1 MQSFPHCHVLNFVA
15 CLICVTSAVADDA
28 PSHISRAGL
37 DRELMDLRN
46 QWRQANPDQLPES
59 ERKQTYA
66 ENRAA
71 WEALARRFVAFHS
84 NEDHS
89 DRPHLLMNC
98 LGNVVRMEYA
108 GPVAD
113 EAAEMLI
120 KEGFDATDTR
130 MFAIQLTFS
139 APTSLA
145 SERVLRAMIRE
156 CRDRPTQAQARLS
169 LARFLGET
177 AQKSRMINDLPGRA
191 ERIELEYGSWYLK
204 RLQQVDPDAAE
215 REAENLL
222 DELIAKYG
230 NEAGVSGRAESM
242 AADARREQRRLLHA
256 IGRAAPE
263 IVGEDL
269 DGDTLALRETRGK
282 VRVLMFWG
290 HWCGP
295 CRAKYPLLRQLM
307 ASHHATDFEVLGI
320 CSDQSKDD
328 IRPAVSNGD
337 VTWRCWWDGNED
349 RWRIHNEWGLNGA
362 PWIFVLDRDG
372 IVRFKDVDGE
382 ELQTAVQTLLNN

>member
-1 MQSFPHCHVLNFVA
+1 MPPFPHRHVLNVAA
-15 CLICVTSAVADDA
+15 CLICITSAVADDA
-28 PSHISRAGL
+28 PPQISQPGL
-37 DRELMDLRN
+37 IRELVDLSN
-46 QWRQANPDQLPES
+46 QWRQSKPDQLPEA

-66 ENRAA
+66 ENRAG

-89 DRPHLLMNC
+89 DRPHLGMNC

-120 KEGFDATDTR
+120 KEGFEANDTR
-130 MFAIQLTFS
+130 MFAILLAFS
-139 APTSLA
+139 KPTSLA
-145 SERVLRAMIRE
+145 SESVLRAMIRE

-204 RLQQVDPDAAE
+204 RLQQVDPDAVE
-215 REAENLL
+215 QEAKELL
-222 DELIAKYG
+222 DELIVNYG
-230 NEAGVSGRAESM
+230 NEAGISGLAGSM

-269 DGDTLALRETRGK
+269 DGHALALRETHGK

-295 CRAKYPLLRQLM
+295 CRAKYPMLRQLM
-307 ASHHATDFEVLGI
+307 GTHHETDFQVLGI
-320 CSDQSKDD
+320 CSDKSKDD

-337 VTWRCWWDGNED
+337 VTWRCWWDGDED

-372 IVRFKDVDGE
+372 IVRFRDVEGE
-382 ELQTAVQTLLNN
+382 ELLMAVQTLLNN